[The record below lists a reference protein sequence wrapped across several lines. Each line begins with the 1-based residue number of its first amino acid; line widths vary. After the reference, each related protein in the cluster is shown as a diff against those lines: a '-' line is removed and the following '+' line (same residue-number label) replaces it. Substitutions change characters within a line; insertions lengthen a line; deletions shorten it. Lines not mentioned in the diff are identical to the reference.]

1 MGASSKWLEII
12 CFRWKADYQQKWTLV
27 GNSVPEES
35 RRLVFARLLEPAL

>member
-1 MGASSKWLEII
+1 MLQMEGGFPE
-12 CFRWKADYQQKWTLV
+12 KWTLV